1 MVYID
6 EHPEHLDI
14 MAALNAVS
22 NQRREYAL
30 RYRKEHDRRL
40 CLAAYLLLQK
50 ALREEFGIFEPPIF
64 SFTPQGKPFLKDYS
78 NIHFNLG
85 HCKQAAACVV
95 SHRSVGIDIESID
108 SYDPELI
115 AATMSEKE
123 QDVIAKASS
132 PSLAFIRLWTQ
143 KESLLK
149 LLGQGLAMEN
159 LRSILDI
166 DIPHRFITYENVA
179 SGYVYTVCE
188 RE

>member
-6 EHPEHLDI
+6 EHPEHIDM

-22 NQRREYAL
+22 IQRREYAL
-30 RYRKEHDRRL
+30 GYRKEHDRRL

-50 ALREEFGIFEPPIF
+50 ALSEEYGIIEPPIF

-78 NIHFNLG
+78 NIHFNLS

-95 SHRSVGIDIESID
+95 SHRPIGIDVESID
-108 SYDPELI
+108 SYNPELI
-115 AATMSEKE
+115 VVTMSDEE
-123 QDVIAKASS
+123 QDMIAKAFS
-132 PSLAFIRLWTQ
+132 PPLAFIRLWTQ

-149 LLGQGLAMEN
+149 LLGLGLSTDN

-166 DIPHRFITYENVA
+166 DIPHRFITHENVA

-188 RE
+188 RG